1 MSLGEVADIR
11 LLKTHPP
18 KNTISDGA
26 IRQCYKYKW
35 GRLEMNGWSPGGVGK
50 LKIVINRIYRIYI
63 YIYV

>member
-26 IRQCYKYKW
+26 ISYKYKW
-35 GRLEMNGWSPGGVGK
+35 DRLEINGWSPGGVGK
-50 LKIVINRIYRIYI
+50 LIIVMYRIYRIYI